1 MIGFVISTLG
11 HERQDFH
18 NGWFAPQWRK
28 IDPANH
34 MLVQFLLF
42 FIQKLHCSKI
52 KHAGFDLYKNKHT
65 SQSMIGFPLSSHL
78 TGQSLENNLPKASE
92 GCRMDF
98 FVSSLIR
105 H

>member
-11 HERQDFH
+11 HERQDSH

-42 FIQKLHCSKI
+42 FIPKLL
-52 KHAGFDLYKNKHT
+52 AGFDFYKHT

-98 FVSSLIR
+98 FCVFFN
-105 H
+105 